1 MSKAFWI
8 GLILLVAGLVVALR
22 GASYQEDKGGLDIG
36 DAHVHVVE
44 RHGIPNWIG
53 WTTAG
58 AGLILM
64 VSGLR
69 GRGAPTVHAP

>member
-8 GLILLVAGLVVALR
+8 GIILLVAGLVIALR
-22 GASYQEDKGGLDIG
+22 GASYQEDKGGIEIG
-36 DAHVHVVE
+36 DAQIHVVE
-44 RHGIPNWIG
+44 RHGIPSWIG

-69 GRGAPTVHAP
+69 GRGATTVQAP